1 MFDFAFSELMVICV
15 VALVILGPTRLPGVV
30 RKVGRWIGK
39 ARAMARDFRQ
49 QLENEVTL
57 DELNR
62 MTERQSRSASAG
74 PAAPEAP
81 PEAAGAQAAD
91 TAPGTPAGSS
101 TADAAG
107 ATAGPSGTAG
117 DVAGTDPATDPMA
130 ATGYP
135 YGMPTDTSGMSSS
148 SARAADPSTVP
159 DPSDD
164 TFSHAHAPGE
174 SPAAWRA
181 GDDAVRTEPEAA
193 TSSGS
198 EDAPGDTR
206 RA

>member
-15 VALVILGPTRLPGVV
+15 VALVVLGPTRLPGVV

-62 MTERQSRSASAG
+62 MTEAQSRSAPPPPG
-74 PAAPEAP
+74 PGAPESPESP
-81 PEAAGAQAAD
+81 PASTTAEAFTAEQAA
-91 TAPGTPAGSS
+91 
-101 TADAAG
+101 
-107 ATAGPSGTAG
+107 
-117 DVAGTDPATDPMA
+117 TDQMA
-130 ATGYP
+130 ASGYP
-135 YGMPTDTSGMSSS
+135 YGQPTDTSGMSSS
-148 SARAADPSTVP
+148 SVASGADPSTMP

-164 TFSHAHAPGE
+164 TFSHAHAEGE
-174 SPAAWRA
+174 APAPWSPEPDAPAAPSETA
-181 GDDAVRTEPEAA
+181 AASGDDTASDE
-193 TSSGS
+193 S
-198 EDAPGDTR
+198 R